1 MKRIFL
7 IGLILSIKLY
17 SQEKPDEY
25 KKMID
30 SAITIKSD
38 QVLEDFNHKLSKDI
52 NTENWRYYIK
62 NYKHRIEN
70 TYLIDENHHP
80 YVIQPSNDLAIKF
93 KQMDIYNSKN
103 KKELKKGIC
112 VWKIVSNLNENK
124 LKIDII
130 EFTVN
135 YTNKKYIFANG
146 GGSTFIYEYSC
157 GEKKWFL
164 ISNKTNGH

>member
-7 IGLILSIKLY
+7 IGLLLSFKLY

-30 SAITIKSD
+30 AAIIIKSD
-38 QVLEDFNHKLSKDI
+38 QVLEKFNHELSKNL
-52 NTENWRYYIK
+52 NTENWRSYIEK
-62 NYKHRIEN
+62 YKSRIEN

-80 YVIQPSNDLAIKF
+80 YTIQPSNVPGIEF
-93 KQMDIYNSKN
+93 KQMDIYDSKN
-103 KKELKKGIC
+103 KKELKKGIS

-135 YTNKKYIFANG
+135 YRNKKYIFANG

-157 GEKKWFL
+157 EERKWIL
-164 ISNKTNGH
+164 ISNKTNGL